1 MQLPFRLSLFL
12 PLWLM
17 SLPAHA
23 QLQVWGDYPP
33 VPRAEA
39 EGVQTGLQ
47 DLRQIDPLR
56 ALERLNDTQVQIWLK
71 KQNGVTDRVLSRV
84 EGIQALATRLREL
97 DSAEKLQ
104 RQHQEKNVSMMSGT
118 TTPLA
123 ASHRRPSFKPSKEA
137 PVEFRTKEALFY
149 TYSGADKRI
158 RLIKQN
164 LAIGSEQVI
173 YLANAGERVAQL
185 LVSPDMK
192 KIGML
197 IAQSDGAMSVRFV
210 RLENGELLPD
220 GIHAL
225 VVDEPDDVSL
235 HWNGDSN
242 ALLYS
247 RNVHVGEFKKS
258 EIWMHELDKPEKFD
272 RAIIGVDLRAS
283 TVQALKLQPSE
294 SVSLSSI
301 VGASLVML
309 SIAPADEGSK
319 RYFYTPQSDLKGLAT
334 KWKPIAAQ
342 ADKLQAVA
350 QVGDALFLLSN
361 KKSQQGEIL
370 KLPLSS
376 SATQLQLNEAKE
388 LIKSGKEKI
397 RELIATKSHLY
408 WTTEAN
414 GVNKLFRFDV
424 NSGATEE
431 VRLPAKGKLSHLAA
445 DVATDRL
452 SFELAA
458 LDAVVSIYAVD
469 AQGKI
474 TDLTPVKPEQ
484 TVASSTAS
492 SPSKSDVDANKR
504 PSVLHKELSVPLA
517 DGSVLRVRLSTQLG
531 VEPGG
536 EHPVLLRVS
545 TIDIPNDDI
554 DAQAWVEQHGIVVD
568 MTLRAPSVKKET
580 KAIDPADDVVSV
592 ANFLVTQHYATP
604 KTLVAEELSVGNSA
618 LIRAVMKQP
627 ALFAAVSIHDVAS
640 EMPIEKRKLQA
651 MKPTTSKTPYNDLRA
666 GVAYPAIYLTVNEAA
681 TSPPA
686 WMSAKLAA
694 ALQILSTNKNKPI
707 LLKTFS
713 STNPDDAIQRTA
725 YRWGFFF
732 WQLGEK
738 KWMLS
743 PSNE

>member
-1 MQLPFRLSLFL
+1 M
-12 PLWLM
+12 
-17 SLPAHA
+17 
-23 QLQVWGDYPP
+23 
-33 VPRAEA
+33 
-39 EGVQTGLQ
+39 
-47 DLRQIDPLR
+47 
-56 ALERLNDTQVQIWLK
+56 
-71 KQNGVTDRVLSRV
+71 
-84 EGIQALATRLREL
+84 
-97 DSAEKLQ
+97 
-104 RQHQEKNVSMMSGT
+104 
-118 TTPLA
+118 
-123 ASHRRPSFKPSKEA
+123 
-137 PVEFRTKEALFY
+137 
-149 TYSGADKRI
+149 
-158 RLIKQN
+158 
-164 LAIGSEQVI
+164 
-173 YLANAGERVAQL
+173 
-185 LVSPDMK
+185 
-192 KIGML
+192 
-197 IAQSDGAMSVRFV
+197 
-210 RLENGELLPD
+210 
-220 GIHAL
+220 
-225 VVDEPDDVSL
+225 
-235 HWNGDSN
+235 
-242 ALLYS
+242 
-247 RNVHVGEFKKS
+247 
-258 EIWMHELDKPEKFD
+258 
-272 RAIIGVDLRAS
+272 
-283 TVQALKLQPSE
+283 
-294 SVSLSSI
+294 
-301 VGASLVML
+301 
-309 SIAPADEGSK
+309 
-319 RYFYTPQSDLKGLAT
+319 
-334 KWKPIAAQ
+334 
-342 ADKLQAVA
+342 
-350 QVGDALFLLSN
+350 
-361 KKSQQGEIL
+361 
-370 KLPLSS
+370 PLSS
-376 SATQLQLNEAKE
+376 SATQLQLIEAKE

-397 RELIATKSHLY
+397 RELVATKSHLY

-431 VRLPAKGKLSHLAA
+431 VRLPVKGKLSHLAA

-484 TVASSTAS
+484 AVASSTAS
-492 SPSKSDVDANKR
+492 SSFKSDAEANKR

-517 DGSVLRVRLSTQLG
+517 DGSALRVRLSSQLG
-531 VEPGG
+531 AEPGG
-536 EHPVLLRVS
+536 EYPVLLRVS

-604 KTLVAEELSVGNSA
+604 KTLVAEELSVGNST

-627 ALFAAVSIHDVAS
+627 ALFVAVSIHDVAS

-666 GVAYPAIYLTVNEAA
+666 GVAYPAIYLTANEAA